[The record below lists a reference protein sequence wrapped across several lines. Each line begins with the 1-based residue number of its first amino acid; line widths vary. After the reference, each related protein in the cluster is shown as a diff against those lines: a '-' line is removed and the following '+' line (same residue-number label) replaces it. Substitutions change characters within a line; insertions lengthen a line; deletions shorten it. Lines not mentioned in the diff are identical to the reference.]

1 MAYNNRNIVIS
12 ELIGLK
18 AKVTKSLDKRQ
29 KGISGTVIDETKN
42 TLVLDTKSGKRSII
56 KKVSTF
62 IFYSGSN
69 SFTVKGEEINFRP
82 HERTEKALKFYK
94 SRKV

>member
-1 MAYNNRNIVIS
+1 MAYNNKNIVIN

-18 AKVTKSLDKRQ
+18 AKVIKSLDRKQ
-29 KGISGTVIDETKN
+29 QGISGTVIDETKN
-42 TLVLDTKSGKRSII
+42 TLVLETKLGRKSII

-62 IFYSGSN
+62 IFYSDRD

-82 HERTEKALKFYK
+82 HERISKAMKFYK